1 MAKKVKCKNC
11 LNMMLWALPDD
22 VTAENIDYVKQ
33 CVGIAKKTF
42 LCGYTMK
49 TKHREH
55 EQYCKNYEPADF
67 DELEGYDKMI
77 ANRERQIAELERRSD
92 ERLEEMQT
100 THLHDVSNFGLEVH
114 D

>member
-55 EQYCKNYEPADF
+55 EQYCKNYDARYNPF
-67 DELEGYDKMI
+67 
-77 ANRERQIAELERRSD
+77 SHS
-92 ERLEEMQT
+92 RLPFSLSFILFHFCAAPFNHGKSCT
-100 THLHDVSNFGLEVH
+100 FRC
-114 D
+114 